1 MRFKEFLNEKTKSV
15 VFTFGRMNPI
25 TKGHEENVKEL
36 ISLAK
41 KYNATPMLFLSQSND
56 NKKNPLKFEDKVKF
70 ANKFFPIKVSTD
82 TKLKTPFQIL
92 EELGK
97 QGYKNVYFV
106 VGEDRV
112 EEFKNNMSKYTKDY
126 GIEHFEV
133 LNSGKRTE
141 GVSGSDMRKYVLDD
155 DFESF
160 KKNAPKSAKESDVKE
175 MFDLVKEGLE
185 K

>member
-1 MRFKEFLNEKTKSV
+1 
-15 VFTFGRMNPI
+15 
-25 TKGHEENVKEL
+25 
-36 ISLAK
+36 
-41 KYNATPMLFLSQSND
+41 MLFLSQSND

-112 EEFKNNMSKYTKDY
+112 EEFKNNM
-126 GIEHFEV
+126 
-133 LNSGKRTE
+133 
-141 GVSGSDMRKYVLDD
+141 
-155 DFESF
+155 
-160 KKNAPKSAKESDVKE
+160 
-175 MFDLVKEGLE
+175 
-185 K
+185 